1 MQLNVAEREIT
12 ALRSEE
18 EKNRRLRAAREEGAA
33 RLAEE
38 RRAFERAQDEE
49 RLAMQVF
56 ES

>member
-1 MQLNVAEREIT
+1 VQLNVAEREIT